1 MGVIGRAAAMRIAAA
16 ALVLGGA
23 TGLSAF
29 AASTSIPLAD
39 GTSLAVWEQRG
50 PAVAGRSLESSLG
63 YSVTDAAGT
72 HLGIVPTT
80 ADASRDTAP
89 NLAINETGSAVLVW
103 SRFDG
108 SYRKIAYARFSGAA
122 WTNVHYLTFGPGNND
137 EPKIGI
143 GLAGSF
149 LFFYGPADMYHFAP
163 LDLVAGRL
171 FAAPRPL
178 DLGSAR
184 RDMTPAR
191 TPGSTSIQ
199 GAVDVPVTQI
209 IGGPGRRPIP
219 SSGGRL
225 FGSGLPTIQGAVDVP
240 VTQCHT
246 QAAIWAID
254 SSGDCRGMVLVI
266 PARDLKSALVFRFA
280 DGPTSLLQ
288 RVPVPGRIVE
298 NFGADLAAS
307 YLPLACF

>member
-1 MGVIGRAAAMRIAAA
+1 MGVIGRAGAMRIAAA

-50 PAVAGRSLESSLG
+50 PAVAGQSLESSLS

-89 NLAINETGSAVLVW
+89 NLAIDETGSAVLVW

-199 GAVDVPVTQI
+199 
-209 IGGPGRRPIP
+209 
-219 SSGGRL
+219 
-225 FGSGLPTIQGAVDVP
+225 
-240 VTQCHT
+240 CHT

-254 SSGDCRGMVLVI
+254 SSGDCKGIVLVI

-280 DGPTSLLQ
+280 DGPTSLLL
-288 RVPVPGRIVE
+288 RVPVPEKIVE
-298 NFGADLAAS
+298 SFGADLAAS